1 MIFIIELVFIFTIR
15 NEAHKSYNY
24 FYIYNLYLKYIY
36 FNTEKREKASNN
48 LEKDS
53 FNLLNN
59 NIYVKTMD
67 DVRNIMD
74 VRLTTNA
81 KYYQKLVSKLSFVS
95 RKIWNKNFIFQSS
108 YTFSKKPT
116 QSKSFILSQKKQPS
130 ESV

>member
-1 MIFIIELVFIFTIR
+1 MIFIIELVFMFTIR

-59 NIYVKTMD
+59 NIYVKTME

-95 RKIWNKNFIFQSS
+95 RKIWNKNFIFQKFLYFLEKANPIKIFYSFPKKT
-108 YTFSKKPT
+108 TF
-116 QSKSFILSQKKQPS
+116 
-130 ESV
+130 